1 MYHNQKEFNDLLEE
15 IIIEVERIYT
25 EVDITDFIH
34 TDNVYTYNTLTTT
47 LLQLQRIKGF

>member
-1 MYHNQKEFNDLLEE
+1 MNYTQEDFNNILEE

-34 TDNVYTYNTLTTT
+34 TDNVYTYNTLTTA
-47 LLQLQRIKGF
+47 LLQLQRLKGF